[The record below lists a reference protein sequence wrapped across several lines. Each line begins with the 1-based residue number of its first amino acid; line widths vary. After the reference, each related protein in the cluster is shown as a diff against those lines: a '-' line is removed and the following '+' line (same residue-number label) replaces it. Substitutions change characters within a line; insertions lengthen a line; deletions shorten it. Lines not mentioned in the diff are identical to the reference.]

1 MDFTKCPDSKTA
13 EKSECNSTY
22 DVHFEKKIIHRDQH
36 AALRMSISSDWVRER
51 DRKRGKRLIK
61 RKAVQYPPL
70 MRTN

>member
-36 AALRMSISSDWVRER
+36 EALRMSISSD
-51 DRKRGKRLIK
+51 
-61 RKAVQYPPL
+61 
-70 MRTN
+70 